1 MKKYIS
7 YLISVWLLTTM
18 LAACADETTNFIVQD
33 EQGVLTLQLSS
44 KTLATR
50 AVIDT
55 EAGEDA
61 WNENAIKTV
70 DCFFYPDGKTGE
82 AAVFSATG
90 INVGATTI
98 GTATVSIKIPN
109 DKIEALFGTMR
120 NTCEAYVMVNRP
132 AASALGTDTS
142 ISGLKKTVIEAEGF
156 ATQSSVATAQESFVM
171 DGEEKITLS
180 SDRRSVTGN
189 IDLYRAASKISLF
202 ITKVEQTVTDEA
214 GNEWTSQPENMKV
227 FFHNGVK
234 KAHVDVSANGCA
246 YAVQPE
252 DYFNFSLS
260 EETRGF
266 EAVKAENGDTEYY
279 KHAPFYSYSSDWNND
294 EEHEAYL
301 TLVVPWKKSGES
313 EFKSCYYQIPVNV
326 TNKKFERNNYYKIK
340 LSVGILGDFNPDAP
354 VELNP
359 SYIIVDWG
367 SGEVT
372 ADIKEYRYLV
382 VDKNYVVM
390 DNVNEVSIPFLTS
403 HEVELVDIEVTRP
416 VLKNGKDN
424 EFENINASKY
434 ALIANNTHHVI
445 TFTHDLNNNQSDKNN
460 YDYVPYTITFTCRH
474 KDMVSIKE
482 DITIMQ
488 YPALYIVAQ
497 TSTNRQETTG
507 KWWWK
512 YGYTFINGS
521 NATNASFGG
530 LEGFGY
536 NSNNYNEHMYTINTS
551 AFNDNTYIIGDPR
564 KQTVDLLDYNSWT
577 TAITTSGTGRKLMY
591 YYPTETTSTS
601 ANIIAPK
608 FRIASS
614 YGMTNSI
621 GFESAQR
628 RCAAYQEDGYPAG
641 RWRVPT
647 KAEIKYIV
655 KISAEHKIPRLFNNN
670 GLYWSADE
678 KICKPDY
685 DTETVT
691 ESTGNSAYVRCV
703 YDEWYW
709 TDTVDKGTFTWGD
722 KQR

>member
-70 DCFFYPDGKTGE
+70 NCFFYPDGKTGE

-109 DKIEALFGTMR
+109 DKIEALFGTMG

-132 AASALGTDTS
+132 AASALGPETS
-142 ISGLKKTVIEAEGF
+142 IPGLKKTVIEAEGF
-156 ATQSSVATAQESFVM
+156 ATQSNVATAQESFVM

-234 KAHVDVSANGCA
+234 KAHVNVSANGCA

-266 EAVKAENGDTEYY
+266 EVVKAENGDTEYY

-390 DNVNEVSIPFLTS
+390 DNKNSIDIGYLSSHPITTEILSITKPNYSKVNESIDHIYSPFTGFAFSADETNLTLS
-403 HEVELVDIEVTRP
+403 HT
-416 VLKNGKDN
+416 LKNDN
-424 EFENINASKY
+424 SK
-434 ALIANNTHHVI
+434 I
-445 TFTHDLNNNQSDKNN
+445 D
-460 YDYVPYTITFTCRH
+460 YDYVPYTI
-474 KDMVSIKE
+474 KIKVYHTDNPNIYE
-482 DITIMQ
+482 NIEYVQ
-488 YPALYIVAQ
+488 FPALYIKAEKNNSSNKWGDVFVNKNQ
-497 TSTNRQETTG
+497 STTRSWNVVNGIGGTTS
-507 KWWWK
+507 
-512 YGYTFINGS
+512 INPNMYVITIS
-521 NATNASFGG
+521 A
-530 LEGFGY
+530 LE
-536 NSNNYNEHMYTINTS
+536 NLS
-551 AFNDNTYIIGDPR
+551 YIIADPR
-564 KQTVDLLDYNSWT
+564 TFERLHPLGF
-577 TAITTSGTGRKLMY
+577 TSQRDENNKILEY
-591 YYPTETTSTS
+591 YYPTQEGVNFEKYIS
-601 ANIIAPK
+601 PE
-608 FRIASS
+608 FRICSA
-614 YGMTNSI
+614 YGRLGSVQLTREEAMY
-621 GFESAQR
+621 
-628 RCAAYQEDGYPAG
+628 RCASYQEAGYPAG

-647 KAEIKYIV
+647 
-655 KISAEHKIPRLFNNN
+655 SAELQFMGKLCAEKKIPSLFTN
-670 GLYWSADE
+670 GNTYWSASKGYKYNNTNGTFSE
-678 KICKPDY
+678 Q
-685 DTETVT
+685 
-691 ESTGNSAYVRCV
+691 NSADYVRCV

-709 TDTVDKGTFTWGD
+709 TDTVNKGTFTWGD